1 MGRPVNFKKKED
13 NDSDS
18 DLYEHDLLLDMD
30 DDDEEERAV
39 ILSNKAITFRNS
51 SSASPATKS
60 YELTIQKPMPKGVG
74 LLDNAGSGSD
84 SETHSVKPQPDF
96 SLYQAVYKVDSSTE
110 V

>member
-1 MGRPVNFKKKED
+1 
-13 NDSDS
+13 
-18 DLYEHDLLLDMD
+18 MD

-84 SETHSVKPQPDF
+84 SETHKPDF
-96 SLYQAVYKVDSSTE
+96 SIYQAVYKADSSSE

>member
-1 MGRPVNFKKKED
+1 
-13 NDSDS
+13 
-18 DLYEHDLLLDMD
+18 MD

-39 ILSNKAITFRNS
+39 ILSYKAVTFRNS

-84 SETHSVKPQPDF
+84 SETQKQLPDF
-96 SLYQAVYKVDSSTE
+96 SIYEAVYNADSSQE
-110 V
+110 VQ